1 MGLVC
6 AYRRGIGNRTAV
18 QGRCVP
24 DASFAVLEHD
34 LLQDGQGRRTE
45 EGNRTMEE
53 EQLNEVVS
61 MLSVLAEAVLFG
73 WSNVADIA
81 RQAAKM
87 VHEIQ
92 DN

>member
-1 MGLVC
+1 
-6 AYRRGIGNRTAV
+6 
-18 QGRCVP
+18 
-24 DASFAVLEHD
+24 
-34 LLQDGQGRRTE
+34 
-45 EGNRTMEE
+45 MEE